1 MKHRILLP
9 VLMILLPIMA
19 SAQIVVVDGI
29 TYNLITKGK
38 WSQEIAQP
46 RLSKYGTKRETVS
59 NLIQ

>member
-9 VLMILLPIMA
+9 VLMILLPMMA

-38 WSQEIAQP
+38 IAEVMES
-46 RLSKYGTKRETVS
+46 RDSTTTTIEMETVS